1 MDSLFVTG
9 TDTGVG
15 KTRVAAGLAVT
26 LRMMGVDVGVMKP
39 FAAGDAQKSGFKS
52 EDADML
58 RQAARSRDPESLI
71 NPQFFPI
78 HASPYTAQAKLGISP
93 DVGAVMDG
101 YRRLSEIHD
110 MVVVEGIGG
119 AMTPISKG
127 YFVANLI
134 AGMGI
139 PAVVVAGSRVGTIN
153 HTVMTCMICR
163 HYGVRIKGMV
173 INDFGGGYPVSDL
186 GRDLEDLT
194 GIRVLG
200 SIPFIKDT
208 DDETVYEAFRS
219 GLDMKRIVQ
228 DGVPDQ
234 ADGA

>member
-15 KTRVAAGLAVT
+15 KTHIAAGLAVT
-26 LRMMGVDVGVMKP
+26 LRMMGVNVGVMKP

-58 RQAARSRDPESLI
+58 RQAARTDDPEFMI

-78 HASPYTAQAKLGISP
+78 HASPYTAQTRLGVSP
-93 DVGAVMDG
+93 DLGAVMDG

-110 MVVVEGIGG
+110 VVVVEGIGG
-119 AMTPISKG
+119 AMTPITKG
-127 YFVANLI
+127 YFVTSLI
-134 AGMGI
+134 AEMKI

-153 HTVMTCMICR
+153 HTVMTCMACR
-163 HYGVRIKGMV
+163 QYGVRIKGIV
-173 INDFGGGYPVSDL
+173 INDFGDGYPVSDL
-186 GRDLEDLT
+186 AGDLEDLT
-194 GIRVLG
+194 GIQVLG
-200 SIPFIKDT
+200 AIPFVKDA
-208 DDETVYEAFRS
+208 DDETVYETFRN

-228 DGVPDQ
+228 DGIQ
-234 ADGA
+234 E